1 MSNIKVLVCIH
12 KDDVYLKNKDYLPIH
27 VGKALS
33 NIDLGIQGDDT
44 GDNIS
49 IKNPSYCE
57 LTAMYWAWKNLKNID
72 YIGLC
77 HYRRYFDFHKQ
88 CRKGFP
94 YTIFPTNECQN
105 KDISI
110 PESII
115 KKLEKGYAIVPEK
128 ICHNTSLFNNY
139 CTCHISDDLKTLECI
154 INETCDK
161 KYKDAF
167 DKIMNRTN
175 ELFPCN
181 MFILKWN
188 DFDKYCTWLFNIL
201 SEAEKRINIEHY
213 SNYQKRIFGFMGER
227 LLNIFLYAENIKT
240 SKYPLIY
247 FSNEEE
253 EEKISYI
260 KQKYR
265 NLLYKISMMF
275 SMSPKFW
282 FK

>member
-1 MSNIKVLVCIH
+1 MSNIKILTCIH
-12 KDDVYLKNKDYLPIH
+12 KNDIYLNDKDYLPIH

-33 NIDLGIQGDDT
+33 NINLGIQGDDT

-49 IKNPSYCE
+49 TKNPNYCE
-57 LTAMYWAWKNLKNID
+57 LTAMYWAWKNLKDID

-94 YTIFPTNECQN
+94 NTIFSTNEC
-105 KDISI
+105 KSIDISI
-110 PESII
+110 PEKVI
-115 KKLEKGYAIVPEK
+115 KELEKGYAIVPEK
-128 ICHNTSLFNNY
+128 IHYNTSLFNDY
-139 CTCHISDDLKTLECI
+139 CICHISDDLRTLERI
-154 INETCDK
+154 INEKCSK
-161 KYKDAF
+161 KYIDAF

-175 ELFPCN
+175 ELSPCN
-181 MFILKWN
+181 MFILKWH

-201 SEAEKRINIEHY
+201 NEVEKRINIEYY

-227 LLNIFLYAENIKT
+227 LFNVFLYAENIKVK
-240 SKYPLIY
+240 KYPLIY
-247 FSNEEE
+247 FSNEE

-265 NLLYKISMMF
+265 NVLFKVSIMF
-275 SMSPKFW
+275 SFSPKFW